1 MKIAEGKSYKAA
13 DGRKIS
19 NMRWSGEHRC
29 FYGTDERV
37 GSAFSRAYR
46 ANGKHGSEFISNEPF
61 FDLVSEWEPT
71 GPVVTETVKRINP
84 GIYGKLNITGTYQKN
99 RVTLDWVTDDFHSAP
114 PIVGL
119 DAAELRAA
127 AATLTE
133 LADALDEGATC
144 RS

>member
-1 MKIAEGKSYKAA
+1 MKIEAGKYYRTRDGKKAGPLVLPPSRDGAEGWV
-13 DGRKIS
+13 DGDVFHSWRDNGKFLLIG
-19 NMRWSGEHRC
+19 GEH
-29 FYGTDERV
+29 DL
-37 GSAFSRAYR
+37 
-46 ANGKHGSEFISNEPF
+46 
-61 FDLVSEWEPT
+61 DLVAEWEPT

-127 AATLTE
+127 AAVLTE
-133 LADALDEGATC
+133 IADALDEGATC
-144 RS
+144 RN